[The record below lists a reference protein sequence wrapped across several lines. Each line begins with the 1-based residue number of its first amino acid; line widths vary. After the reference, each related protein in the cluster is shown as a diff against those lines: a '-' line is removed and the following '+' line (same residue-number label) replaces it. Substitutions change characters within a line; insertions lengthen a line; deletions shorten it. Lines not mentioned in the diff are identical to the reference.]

1 MMIEAHCN
9 NCRGCPTEKPA
20 VVTRQPHTSEVAI
33 VFDSPA
39 QMAHSKDD
47 WYAGRPGSAG
57 SLIKQCLEGVGIDLS
72 EVYTCSALNCR
83 PNFKK
88 DAMIK
93 KAMLSC
99 RPRLIEELKQANV
112 SKILCLG
119 PVGYSALMSAE
130 RVLPITKNRGK
141 WQQAF
146 GMNVLA
152 TFAPDFLV
160 AVPDWYRDFEED
172 LDKFVSTDG
181 PMPFPDVE
189 MIVPETAAE
198 ADEAIAY
205 LKRCATVS
213 CDLETDGLSPIKN
226 RILAAGFG
234 VVDKDGSGVSI
245 VFDHK
250 ILDRTKTWKGI
261 QSILNSEKIETVF
274 HNGKFDLQFLKAEF
288 ARRGLRYAPRN
299 IHDTMLLHYT
309 LDERPMGRYGSHVL
323 ERLAWCR
330 YDAPAYGIDMKQ
342 FLAQWHQAVEDDD
355 QEKLEE
361 LRTSLRP
368 YLSLDV
374 YYTARLFPDLWNEA
388 MNESQNLLDL
398 YEDYL
403 LPGSLA
409 FADIEYQGV
418 LIDRTFYEKAAK
430 TLDRKAKTVLNRLRK
445 ATGNDE
451 FNPGSPKQVADFVY
465 HSEDGL
471 QLPFGEK
478 ARKRFLSERKTRRK
492 GERARH
498 KKDPEKGV
506 THTARRGGLREGP
519 TAKAV
524 LKALARDFGEDV
536 EHNGFYARQILL
548 DIVEYRNLTKNAG
561 TYVKG
566 MLERVDVDG
575 RIRGN
580 FNLHGTATG
589 RLSSD
594 NPNLQNIPDASHTGV
609 EVRNGFIAPVGS
621 VLIEAD
627 YSQLELRVAAWLSDD
642 QGFKDVF
649 IEGRDVHQEVTWALF
664 EKTKEEA
671 SAYER
676 YMAKCCNFGVMYGR
690 GAASLAEGPEMD
702 YIQDN
707 GGTRWSKDEVQ
718 EFFDRMLG
726 NWPRYNEWMDEQRA
740 LVYEQ
745 QFVET
750 PTGRRRRFP
759 FIPPNDSGAAGRQAI
774 NTPIQGTASDFTVS
788 ALIRIHARLPKGAAI
803 VSTVHDSILIECKK
817 ALVDEVLE
825 IVKYEMEEN
834 LPFDNVDLPFL
845 ADAEI
850 AEKWGDTKSGKFA
863 WVGGNLVEAETA

>member
-1 MMIEAHCN
+1 
-9 NCRGCPTEKPA
+9 
-20 VVTRQPHTSEVAI
+20 
-33 VFDSPA
+33 
-39 QMAHSKDD
+39 MAHSKDD

-57 SLIKQCLEGVGIDLS
+57 SLIKQCLEGVGIDLD
-72 EVYTCSALNCR
+72 EAYTCSALNCR

-88 DAMIK
+88 DAMVK
-93 KAMLSC
+93 RAMLSC

-146 GMNVLA
+146 GMNILA
-152 TFAPDFLV
+152 TFAPDFLI
-160 AVPDWYRDFEED
+160 AVPDWYRDFEDD

-189 MIVPETAAE
+189 MIVPKTASE
-198 ADEAIAY
+198 ANEWITY
-205 LKRCATVS
+205 LKDQRTIS
-213 CDLETDGLSPIKN
+213 CDLETDGLSPVKN

-234 VVDKDGSGVSI
+234 VVSKDGGGVSI
-245 VFDHK
+245 VFDDK
-250 ILDRTKTWKGI
+250 ILDRQKTWKGI
-261 QSILNSEKIETVF
+261 QQILNSSDIETVF

-288 ARRGLRYAPRN
+288 DRRDLKYAPRA

-323 ERLAWCR
+323 ERLAWFR

-342 FLAQWHQAVEDDD
+342 FLAQWEQAIEDDE

-361 LRTSLRP
+361 LRTALRP

-388 MNESQNLLDL
+388 MNESQRLLDL

-418 LIDRTFYEKAAK
+418 LVDRNFYEKAAAK
-430 TLDRKAKTVLNRLRK
+430 LGRKSDAVLKRLRK
-445 ATGNDE
+445 AVGDDE
-451 FNPGSPKQVADFVY
+451 FNPGSPKQVKKFVY
-465 HSEDGL
+465 DQLG
-471 QLPFGEK
+471 LPFGEK
-478 ARKRFLSERKTRRK
+478 EVQIAIKHGKNWKAGLAAY
-492 GERARH
+492 RA
-498 KKDPEKGV
+498 KKKASSNV
-506 THTARRGGLREGP
+506 TFTARRGGLREGP
-519 TAKAV
+519 TSKAV
-524 LKALARDFGEDV
+524 LNALGRNFP
-536 EHNGFYARQILL
+536 EHQSVLA
-548 DIVEYRNLTKNAG
+548 DIVLYRNLTKNAG

-566 MLERVDVDG
+566 MLERMDVDG

-627 YSQLELRVAAWLSDD
+627 YSQLELRVAAWLSNDE
-642 QGFKDVF
+642 GFKDVF

-671 SAYER
+671 SKYER

-690 GAASLAEGPEMD
+690 GASSLAEGPEMD

-726 NWPRYNEWMDEQRA
+726 NWPRYNQWMDEQRV
-740 LVYEQ
+740 LVYKQ

-774 NTPIQGTASDFTVS
+774 NTPIQGTASDFTVN
-788 ALIRIHARLPKGAAI
+788 ALIRIHARLPEGAAI

-825 IVKYEMEEN
+825 LVHEEMEIN
-834 LPFDNVDLPFL
+834 LPFDVDLPFVS
-845 ADAEI
+845 DAEV
-850 AEKWGDTKSGKFA
+850 AERWGEMGKYKWEDNVLMPVA
-863 WVGGNLVEAETA
+863 AEV